1 MGPILVLYYSRH
13 GSTKRLADAIAQGAM
28 AELSSLEANAASS
41 STGESFVRPEVIV
54 RSVASLNAS
63 SNGASTKEPGL
74 NSQGSGEE
82 STNVSVEE
90 SNPNAAPTVTLQE
103 LERCSALALGSPTRF
118 GNMAAP
124 VKYFLDSTSSQ
135 WLKGSLIN
143 KPACVF
149 TSSSSMHG
157 GQESTLL
164 SMMIPLFH
172 HGMVMCGLPYSEP
185 ALHETRSGGSPYG
198 VSHVALDNAVTLTED
213 EKSLCIAQ
221 GKRLAKLA
229 NALWHANNP
238 ETTHG
243 A

>member
-74 NSQGSGEE
+74 NNQGSGEE

-221 GKRLAKLA
+221 GKRLATLA
-229 NALWHANNP
+229 SALWHANNP